1 MKTKSLV
8 LILLA
13 ALLLTIASPAG
24 ASGTTVVK
32 PSALNGW
39 NFLVESG
46 TTGTGDFTLGPAT
59 PPLGTGSAHLTL
71 GGGSDGIL
79 IGVIAYGGTKLS
91 DITRLEYS
99 TYEPLSSA
107 STVEVASL
115 QFNIDNDLT
124 DLDTSWKGRL
134 VFEPYYSETIVKGS
148 WQTWDALTQGR
159 WWATGAPMSSVC
171 SIGTP
176 CTWADVLTN
185 FPNAGI
191 HTVYTGVQFKAGSG
205 WPSGSEFHVDAF
217 TIGISG
223 DDTTYDFEPETACT
237 TVCYADAVNG
247 NDSYGGDSPASAKQ
261 TIQAALDAVSPNGSV
276 RVLPGNYNE
285 TATNRWVLGTNGP
298 HQFGLF
304 IDKDGVTIQG
314 VDSSDTPITD
324 YNALQAYV
332 TTNATNNF
340 GYSGIFVEGDNVTI
354 AGLRIGPNIPGDNKT
369 IEIIGD
375 NFTLKDSHVDV
386 PGGGSVYFND
396 WQFDTI
402 NDVSHIQ
409 SYTIDHNLF
418 DQSASLDLTSGA
430 GYSGPVSGRQIVN
443 NEFNNADYWPSISFN
458 GSGTGVP
465 WFVQSV
471 GGAVID
477 NNTFTN
483 TFNGADVSAG
493 HIRVRG
499 LVDVSQF
506 DWTAYWND
514 NAFNKAIVVLV
525 GAYPPFDVRQYNYT
539 SGSYSF
545 DVRRIGVTIQGNVD
559 RALAGDTVLVK
570 SGTYVEQVSVTKSL
584 TMVGESGAASTFIV
598 APATIP
604 IASDPNSNIVK
615 IAGTGVSVDFSGFT
629 VTGPGPSGC
638 GSINIGIFVRDDA
651 YANIHDNRILDIRD
665 NPFSGCQNG
674 VGIQVGRASLSTSG
688 TADITNNVIS
698 GYQKN
703 GVTVSNVGSSATI
716 ENNTITGAGP
726 TAIIA
731 QNGVQVSGGAT
742 GAINW
747 NAISNH
753 SYSPGSYTSTGML
766 IYQSDADTYGNTL
779 TENQSGIYH
788 IEGSGVHEANILTVT
803 TAGTGS
809 PYLYGIVVDAPPPG
823 LNPAPFE
830 DDFTAPSAPSTAFTT
845 FALSATQDVDVLNN
859 ELTGDGTSA
868 SYGIGA
874 YAGYGSM
881 DIDLTAKNNKVIN
894 FGTGL
899 DIFQCTVGS
908 CTTSVFTNVLVNLN
922 SITGNTDYG
931 LLNTDAIPVNAELNW
946 WNSASGPVPTGSG
959 DEASGNVDYTPW
971 LCDGTDTSPNTGF
984 QPIVKTDCDIPV
996 VSHVYTDPYVVYFN
1010 GWVWVNATADDSA
1023 TGNTNIAGAEFNLN
1037 NTGWQPM
1044 LASDG
1049 SFDEPQ
1055 EQVKGLFQATTP
1067 GYNEVCV
1074 RATDAAGN
1082 LSAPVC
1088 IHFTVK
1094 YKFSGFHHPVDMGN
1108 RVNVAKAGKTVPIK
1122 FRLTDANG
1130 APVSDP
1136 SSIVGLVTTNV
1147 SCNVYKNIRTDAI
1160 EVYSTGTGLQ
1170 YLGNGYWQYNW
1181 QIPNSYKNT
1190 CLSIQIQL
1198 NDGTLTAEAKF
1209 KFK

>member
-13 ALLLTIASPAG
+13 ALLLSIASPAG

-39 NFLVESG
+39 SFLLESG
-46 TTGTGDFTLGPAT
+46 TTGAGDFTLGPGT
-59 PPLGTGSAHLTL
+59 PPLGSGSAHFTL
-71 GGGSDGIL
+71 GASSDGIL
-79 IGVIAYGGTKLS
+79 IGAAAYGGTKLA

-107 STVEVASL
+107 STVQVASL

-124 DLDTSWKGRL
+124 DLDLGWKGRL

-148 WQTWDALTQGR
+148 WQTWDTLTQGR
-159 WWATGAPMSSVC
+159 WWATGAPMNSVC

-185 FPNAGI
+185 FPNAGV
-191 HTVYTGVQFKAGSG
+191 HTVYAGVLLKAGSG
-205 WPSGSEFHVDAF
+205 WPSGSEGHVDAL
-217 TIGISG
+217 TIGVSG
-223 DDTTYDFEPETACT
+223 DDTTFDFEPETACSA
-237 TVCYADAVNG
+237 VCYADAVNG
-247 NDSYGGDSPASAKQ
+247 DDSYGGDSPASAKK
-261 TIQAALDAVSPNGSV
+261 TIQAALDAVSPSGSV
-276 RVLPGNYNE
+276 RVLPGNYDE

-304 IDKDGVTIQG
+304 VDKDGVTIQG

-324 YNALQAYV
+324 FNALQAYV

-340 GYSGIFVEGDNVTI
+340 GFSGIFVEGDNVTI

-369 IEIIGD
+369 VEIIGD

-396 WQFDTI
+396 WQFDTL
-402 NDVSHIQ
+402 NDVSYIQ
-409 SYTIDHNLF
+409 AYTIDHNLF
-418 DQSASLDLTSGA
+418 DQSASLDITSGA
-430 GYSGPVSGRQIVN
+430 GYSGPVSGRQITD
-443 NEFNNADYWPSISFN
+443 NEFNNADAWPSVSFN

-471 GGAVID
+471 GGAEIED
-477 NNTFTN
+477 NTFMN
-483 TFNGADVSAG
+483 TFSGNDVRAG

-514 NAFNKAIVVLV
+514 NAYNKAVVVLV

-545 DVRRIGVTIQGNVD
+545 DVRRIGVNIQGGVD
-559 RALAGDTVLVK
+559 TALAGDTVLVK
-570 SGTYVEQVSVTKSL
+570 AGTYEEQVAVPLSL
-584 TMVGESGAASTFIV
+584 TLLGESGAASTFIV
-598 APATIP
+598 APSTLP
-604 IASDPNSNIVK
+604 VASDPDSTIVK
-615 IAGTGVSVDFSGFT
+615 IAGAGVSVDFSGFT

-638 GSINIGIFVRDDA
+638 GSINAGIFVRDDA

-665 NPFSGCQNG
+665 DPFSGCQNG
-674 VGIQVGRASLSTSG
+674 VGIQVGRAALSTSG
-688 TADITNNVIS
+688 SADIADNVIS

-703 GVTVSNVGSSATI
+703 GVTVSNVGSFATI

-726 TAIIA
+726 STIIA

-747 NAISNH
+747 NSVSNH
-753 SYSPGSYTSTGML
+753 SYSPGSYTSTGVL
-766 IYQSDADTYGNTL
+766 IYGSDADTYGNTL
-779 TENQSGIYH
+779 NENQTGVYH
-788 IEGSGVHEANILTVT
+788 IEGSGVHEANILSVT

-809 PYLYGIVVDAPPPG
+809 PYLYGFVIDAPPPG

-830 DDFTAPSAPSTAFTT
+830 DNFTAPSAPSTTFTT
-845 FALSATQDVDVLNN
+845 FALSAVQDVDVLNN

-874 YAGYGSM
+874 YAGYGSL
-881 DIDLTAKNNKVIN
+881 DIDLTVLNNKVIN

-899 DIFQCTVGS
+899 DIFQCTGGG

-922 SITGNTDYG
+922 SITGNADYG

-946 WNSASGPVPTGSG
+946 WNSADGPAPTGSG
-959 DEASGNVDYTPW
+959 DEASGDVDYTPW
-971 LCDGTDTSPNTGF
+971 LCVGTDTSTDTGF
-984 QPIVKTDCDIPV
+984 QPIINTDCDGPIITIA
-996 VSHVYTDPYVVYFN
+996 YTFPSWMYLN
-1010 GWVWVNATADDSA
+1010 GWIWIKAVADDTA
-1023 TGNTNIAGAEFNLN
+1023 TGNSNIASAEYNLN
-1037 NTGWQPM
+1037 NSGWLPM
-1044 LASDG
+1044 TTWDAA
-1049 SFDEPQ
+1049 FDEPN
-1055 EQVKGLFQATTP
+1055 EFVKAYFKATSLGL
-1067 GYNEVCV
+1067 NEVCV
-1074 RATDAAGN
+1074 RATDAWGN
-1082 LSAPVC
+1082 VGDPVC
-1088 IHFTVK
+1088 TNFTVK
-1094 YKFSGFHHPVDMGN
+1094 YKFSGFYHPVDMGHW
-1108 RVNVAKAGKTVPIK
+1108 VNFAKDGKTVPIK
-1122 FRLTDANG
+1122 FRLTDAYG
-1130 APVSDP
+1130 YPVSDP
-1136 SSIVGLVTTNV
+1136 ASFVGLLETNV
-1147 SCNVYKNIRTDAI
+1147 SCTAFNYKPTDWI
-1160 EVYSTGTGLQ
+1160 EFYSTSTGLQ
-1170 YLGNGYWQYNW
+1170 YLGHGYWQYNW
-1181 QIPNSYKNT
+1181 HIPNSYDNT
-1190 CLSIQIQL
+1190 CLTIRIQF
-1198 NDGTLTAEAKF
+1198 NDGTITPEAKF
-1209 KFK
+1209 KIK